1 MVPSTRSPAGLYLR
15 IHFTHQTEESQKLG
29 LDKIISEKS
38 SRIRNLVVAMI
49 VARIINPKSKLAT
62 ARGFNSETYS
72 QSLGQLLDLEK
83 ADEDELYNALD
94 WLLEKQEKIEK
105 HLALKH
111 LESGTLVLY
120 DVTSA
125 YLEAAILILRFHD
138 IKTLA
143 PRGVNNS

>member
-1 MVPSTRSPAGLYLR
+1 MPPYRTIPSP
-15 IHFTHQTEESQKLG
+15 EE
-29 LDKIISEKS
+29 
-38 SRIRNLVVAMI
+38 
-49 VARIINPKSKLAT
+49 P
-62 ARGFNSETYS
+62 
-72 QSLGQLLDLEK
+72 QLLDLEK